1 MLMVPLFHV
10 HPEADHHHGEA
21 GHVHGGTVHMV
32 FSPDLD
38 GEFDNQHSVDGF
50 GHSNSS
56 HADLFDHPLPVLEY
70 AEFAFSFLGDSTDR
84 KLLKPVPVHTARVEP
99 DTLAHAAPVL
109 SRIPHSAVTPPSIF
123 LTRDIASRAPP
134 SPLV

>member
-1 MLMVPLFHV
+1 MRSVYGMWNYKCSSVEAAGKPCYLLATMEANRKMFSHLRLAVLLWSSLWMLMVPLFHV

-56 HADLFDHPLPVLEY
+56 HADLFDHPLPVL
-70 AEFAFSFLGDSTDR
+70 
-84 KLLKPVPVHTARVEP
+84 
-99 DTLAHAAPVL
+99 
-109 SRIPHSAVTPPSIF
+109 
-123 LTRDIASRAPP
+123 
-134 SPLV
+134 